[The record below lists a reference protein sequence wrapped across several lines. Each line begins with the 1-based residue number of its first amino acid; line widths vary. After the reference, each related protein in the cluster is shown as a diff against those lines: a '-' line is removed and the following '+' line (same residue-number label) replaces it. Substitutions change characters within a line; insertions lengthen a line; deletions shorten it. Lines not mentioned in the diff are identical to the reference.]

1 MLVDKYRPSKLKDI
15 LLDSQLKKNIIQLSK
30 GKSLPN
36 LIFYGTAGNGKT
48 TTARALCDE
57 MGIEVFEL
65 NASLEGIDAV
75 RTKLMSFGTTM
86 SLSQQGKVI
95 ILDEADSMS
104 KKMQQA
110 LRGTIET
117 LQKNCTF
124 ILTANYIDRILEP
137 IQSRCSSFDFSI
149 DPDDTKLH
157 SDTMT
162 LVKKICRKEKKK
174 FTDGDVN
181 LLVTQYF
188 PDIRSVINNLD
199 VATKSGTL
207 KLTKAQAP
215 NTTGANVSITVA
227 TGKILMKRPESS
239 VWQAKILIPGTRKYV
254 RRSLKTT
261 DKKLALKRL
270 EEEYTRVTGQMD
282 KSTVMALIDTMT
294 NELNTL
300 KSYVKNLP

>member
-15 LLDSQLKKNIIQLSK
+15 LLDTQLKKNIIQLSK

>member
-1 MLVDKYRPSKLKDI
+1 MLVDRYRPGKLKDI
-15 LLDSQLKKNIIQLSK
+15 LLDAQLKKNIIQLSK

-57 MGIEVFEL
+57 MDIEVFEL

-75 RTKLMSFGTTM
+75 RTKLMNFGTTM
-86 SLSQQGKVI
+86 SLSQQRKVI

-239 VWQAKILIPGTRKYV
+239 VWQAKILIPGTRNYV

>member
-48 TTARALCDE
+48 TTARALCEE
-57 MGIEVFEL
+57 MDIDVFEV
-65 NASLEGIDAV
+65 NASLEGIDII
-75 RTKLMSFGTTM
+75 RTKLMNYGTTV
-86 SLSQQGKVI
+86 SLTSRGKCI
-95 ILDEADSMS
+95 ILDEADNMS
-104 KKMQQA
+104 KAMQQA

-117 LQKNCTF
+117 LQQNCTF
-124 ILTANYIDRILEP
+124 ILTANYVDRIIP
-137 IQSRCSSFDFSI
+137 AIQSRCTSFDFSI
-149 DPDDTKLH
+149 DPDDSQLH

-199 VATKSGTL
+199 TATKSGTL

-215 NTTGANVSITVA
+215 NITGSYVSITVA
-227 TGKILMKRPESS
+227 TGKILFKRPQSEY
-239 VWQAKILIPGTRKYV
+239 WQAKILIPGKRDYV

-261 DKKLALKRL
+261 DKKLAMKRL
-270 EEEYTRVTGQMD
+270 NEEYTRVTGQVD
-282 KSTVMALIDTMT
+282 KSTILTLIDTMQ
-294 NELNTL
+294 NELKTL
-300 KSYVKNLP
+300 QSYVKNLP

>member
-15 LLDSQLKKNIIQLSK
+15 LLDTQLKKNIIQLSK

-75 RTKLMSFGTTM
+75 RTKLMNFGTTM

-124 ILTANYIDRILEP
+124 I
-137 IQSRCSSFDFSI
+137 
-149 DPDDTKLH
+149 
-157 SDTMT
+157 
-162 LVKKICRKEKKK
+162 
-174 FTDGDVN
+174 
-181 LLVTQYF
+181 
-188 PDIRSVINNLD
+188 
-199 VATKSGTL
+199 
-207 KLTKAQAP
+207 
-215 NTTGANVSITVA
+215 
-227 TGKILMKRPESS
+227 
-239 VWQAKILIPGTRKYV
+239 
-254 RRSLKTT
+254 
-261 DKKLALKRL
+261 
-270 EEEYTRVTGQMD
+270 
-282 KSTVMALIDTMT
+282 
-294 NELNTL
+294 
-300 KSYVKNLP
+300 

>member
-1 MLVDKYRPSKLKDI
+1 MLVDKYRPSKIKDI
-15 LLDSQLKKNIIQLSK
+15 LLDKELKKNITQLSK

-48 TTARALCDE
+48 TTARALCDH
-57 MGIEVFEL
+57 MGIETYEV
-65 NASLEGIDAV
+65 NASLEGIDV
-75 RTKLMSFGTTM
+75 IRDKLMNFGTTM
-86 SLSQQGKVI
+86 SLSQKGKCI
-95 ILDEADSMS
+95 ILDEADNMS
-104 KKMQQA
+104 KAMQQA

-124 ILTANYIDRILEP
+124 ILTANYIDRILDP
-137 IQSRCSSFDFSI
+137 IQSRCTSFDFSI
-149 DPDDTKLH
+149 DPDDSQLL

-199 VATKSGTL
+199 TATKSGTL

-215 NTTGANVSITVA
+215 NTTGSYVSITVA
-227 TGKILMKRPESS
+227 TGKILFKRPQSES
-239 VWQAKILIPGTRKYV
+239 WQAKILIPGTRDYV

-261 DKKLALKRL
+261 DKKLAMKRL
-270 EEEYTRVTGQMD
+270 NEEYTRVTGQVD
-282 KSTVMALIDTMT
+282 KSTILTLIDTMQ
-294 NELNTL
+294 NELKTL
-300 KSYVKNLP
+300 QSYVKNLP

>member
-48 TTARALCDE
+48 TTARVLCEE
-57 MGIEVFEL
+57 MDIDVFEV
-65 NASLEGIDAV
+65 NASLEGIDII
-75 RTKLMSFGTTM
+75 RTKLMNYGTTV
-86 SLSQQGKVI
+86 SLTSRGKCI
-95 ILDEADSMS
+95 ILDEADNMS
-104 KKMQQA
+104 KAMQQA

-124 ILTANYIDRILEP
+124 ILTANYEDRILP
-137 IQSRCSSFDFSI
+137 AIQSRCTSFDFSI
-149 DPDDTKLH
+149 DPDDSQLH

-199 VATKSGTL
+199 TATKGGTL

-215 NTTGANVSITVA
+215 STTGANVSITVA

-261 DKKLALKRL
+261 DKKLAMKRL
-270 EEEYTRVTGQMD
+270 NEEYTRVTGQVD
-282 KSTVMALIDTMT
+282 KSTIISLIDTMQ
-294 NELNTL
+294 NELKTL
-300 KSYVKNLP
+300 QSYVKNLP

>member
-15 LLDSQLKKNIIQLSK
+15 LLDTELKKNIVQLSK

-48 TTARALCDE
+48 TTARALCDQ
-57 MGIEVFEL
+57 MGIETYEV
-65 NASLEGIDAV
+65 NASIEGIDV
-75 RTKLMSFGTTM
+75 IRTKLMNYGTTV
-86 SLSQQGKVI
+86 SLTSRGKCI
-95 ILDEADSMS
+95 ILDEADNMS
-104 KKMQQA
+104 KAMQQA

-124 ILTANYIDRILEP
+124 ILTANYIDRILDP
-137 IQSRCSSFDFSI
+137 IQSRCTSFDFSI
-149 DPDDTKLH
+149 DPDDSQLH

-199 VATKSGTL
+199 TATKSGTL
-207 KLTKAQAP
+207 KLTRAQAP
-215 NTTGANVSITVA
+215 NTTGSNVSITVA
-227 TGKILMKRPESS
+227 TGKILMKRPESEY
-239 VWQAKILIPGTRKYV
+239 WQAKILVPGTRRYE
-254 RRSLKTT
+254 RRSLRTT
-261 DKKLALKRL
+261 DKKLAMKRL
-270 EEEYTRVTGQMD
+270 NEEYVKVTGQVD
-282 KSTVMALIDTMT
+282 KSTILTLIDTMQ
-294 NELNTL
+294 NELKTL
-300 KSYVKNLP
+300 QSYVKNLP

>member
-15 LLDSQLKKNIIQLSK
+15 LLDTQLKKNIIQLSK
-30 GKSLPN
+30 GKSLPY